1 MKQLI
6 LFVLLLC
13 IFSFVNASSVDTVAV
28 YSNSMHRSI
37 KCVVIRPSSYD
48 DKKDFPV
55 VYLLHG
61 YSGNYGDWII
71 KVPAIKQYADEDS
84 ILIVCPDGNYNSW
97 YFDAP
102 MDSSVRYE
110 TFVSK
115 ELVSYVDVNF
125 KTIKTRNGR
134 GITGLSM
141 GGHGAFY
148 LAFKHQD
155 VFGAAGSMSGGLD
168 IRPYPLNWDM
178 AKLLGTYNEHPQN
191 WESNTDINLIHL
203 LTPNSLALIFDCGVD
218 DFFYKVNVAM
228 HEKLLYA
235 GIPHDFIVRPG
246 AHTWEYWAN
255 AVSYQLLF
263 MKHYF
268 AALKNSIAI

>member
-1 MKQLI
+1 MNK
-6 LFVLLLC
+6 
-13 IFSFVNASSVDTVAV
+13 D
-28 YSNSMHRSI
+28 I
-37 KCVVIRPSSYD
+37 KCVVIKPSAYD
-48 DKKDFPV
+48 DRKIFPV

-61 YSGNYGDWII
+61 HSGNQNDWIS
-71 KVPAIKQYADEDS
+71 KVPAIKQLADADS
-84 ILIVCPDGNYNSW
+84 IIIVCPDGHFNSW

-110 TFVSK
+110 TFISS
-115 ELVSYVDVNF
+115 ELVNYVDAHY
-125 KTIKTRNGR
+125 KTIKDRKGR

-148 LAFKHQD
+148 LSFRHQD

-168 IRPYPLNWDM
+168 IRPYPLNWEI
-178 AKLLGTYNEHPQN
+178 AKLLGSYKEHPEN
-191 WESNTDINLIHL
+191 WEANTDINLVHL
-203 LTPNSLALIFDCGVD
+203 LTPNSLAIIFDCGTD

-246 AHTWEYWAN
+246 GHTWEYWAN
-255 AVSYQLLF
+255 AISYQLLF
-263 MKHYF
+263 MKCYF
-268 AALKNSIAI
+268 DRVKK

>member
-1 MKQLI
+1 MRWLTI
-6 LFVLLLC
+6 VFCFVCC
-13 IFSFVNASSVDTVAV
+13 ITNAATVDTASVF
-28 YSNSMHRSI
+28 SNSMHKEI
-37 KCVVIRPSSYD
+37 KCVIIKPSSYD
-48 DKKDFPV
+48 GKKEIPV

-61 YSGNYGDWII
+61 YSGNYAQWV
-71 KVPAIKQYADEDS
+71 KTVPAIKQYADQDS
-84 ILIVCPDGNYNSW
+84 IIIVCPDGNYNSW

-110 TFVSK
+110 TFVSN
-115 ELVSYVDVNF
+115 ELVGYIDNHY
-125 KTIKTRNGR
+125 KTIKNRNGR
-134 GITGLSM
+134 AITGLSM

-148 LAFKHQD
+148 LAFRHQD
-155 VFGAAGSMSGGLD
+155 IFGAAGSMSGGVD

-178 AKLLGTYNEHPQN
+178 AKLLGSYKDHPDN
-191 WESNTDINLIHL
+191 WEANTDINLIHL
-203 LTPNSLALIFDCGVD
+203 LTPGSLEIIFDCGYD

-246 AHTWEYWAN
+246 GHTWNYWAN
-255 AVSYQLLF
+255 AISYQLLF

-268 AALKNSIAI
+268 DNNKK